1 MNIRL
6 KPSRSTTS
14 NWALTRGVVGADQ
27 RTLSPSLTAL
37 GRNIYLTPLDFLRML
52 VLALLVHLVVVGI
65 LSLWPYQPV
74 QDIPVRALSFRL
86 GEGEVVALRS
96 ANVTAPTP
104 MQALPAPS
112 AAPSASTSGEWRA
125 PKATAAPTRKPP
137 APKRVRI
144 EAPPAPA
151 SMPIERAIEAP
162 PTRYVREYG
171 LPSIDSLFAEEE
183 TADTS
188 KPSIGDLT
196 QVPPT
201 VPNAPFASAGGGGSG
216 SETDTSMEAIRQR
229 YEQQISA
236 WIARHRVY
244 PPEAKGEV
252 GRAIVR
258 MRINRAGYVRYYALE
273 ESSGNAALDAAAL
286 AMIRRANPMPTP
298 PSNYPA
304 GNLIEFLIPINFEK
318 PAT

>member
-1 MNIRL
+1 MNFRL
-6 KPSRSTTS
+6 KTARHNPS

-27 RTLSPSLTAL
+27 RALSPSLTAL

-86 GEGEVVALRS
+86 GEGEVVAVRS
-96 ANVTAPTP
+96 TNVTAPAP

-125 PKATAAPTRKPP
+125 PKAATPPTRKPQ

-144 EAPPAPA
+144 EAPPAPV

-171 LPSIDSLFAEEE
+171 LPSLDSLFGDDK
-183 TADTS
+183 TANAA

-201 VPNAPFASAGGGGSG
+201 VPNAPFASAGGEGS
-216 SETDTSMEAIRQR
+216 SNETEASIEAIRQR
-229 YEQQISA
+229 YEQQISG

-244 PPEAKGEV
+244 PPEAKGEI
-252 GRAIVR
+252 GRVIVR

-318 PAT
+318 PAV